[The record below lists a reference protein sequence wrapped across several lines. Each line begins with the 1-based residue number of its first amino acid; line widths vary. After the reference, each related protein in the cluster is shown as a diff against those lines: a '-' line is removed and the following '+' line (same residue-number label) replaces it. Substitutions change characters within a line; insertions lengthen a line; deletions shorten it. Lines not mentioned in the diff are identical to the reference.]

1 METLMTD
8 HEKTVD
14 MINKVVIA
22 QGEIQRIMIWLS
34 RLHKDLQEFEKKLIM
49 DRNNEPSRIH
59 P

>member
-1 METLMTD
+1 MTD
-8 HEKTVD
+8 YEKTVD

-34 RLHKDLQEFEKKLIM
+34 RLHKDLQEFEKELIIE
-49 DRNNEPSRIH
+49 RNNEPARFH